1 MIISFSRQNANLYP
15 KTQVNLPLACQCS
28 DVGGLIMN
36 ASFNKRISIASCW
49 AASRIALLDSVE
61 RYEDS
66 YAISQEFCEWITC
79 MNTYPEGV
87 KASTLKVPDF
97 QKENFDVDELLEL

>member
-1 MIISFSRQNANLYP
+1 MSRCARW
-15 KTQVNLPLACQCS
+15 
-28 DVGGLIMN
+28 GLIMN

-49 AASRIALLDSVE
+49 AASRIALLDGVE

-79 MNTYPEGV
+79 INTYPEGL
-87 KASTLKVPDF
+87 KASTLKVPHF
-97 QKENFDVDELLEL
+97 QKENLDADELLEL

>member
-1 MIISFSRQNANLYP
+1 
-15 KTQVNLPLACQCS
+15 
-28 DVGGLIMN
+28 MN

-49 AASRIALLDSVE
+49 AVIRIALLDSVE

-79 MNTYPEGV
+79 INTYPEGLQ
-87 KASTLKVPDF
+87 ASTLKVPYF
-97 QKENFDVDELLEL
+97 QKENFDADELLEL